1 MSVITS
7 PRWTSSRRNLISSKM
22 KAIELVRAMIY
33 DSELAEN
40 GVTLRDYFGAVSH
53 KGEMTPGNWFYV
65 YPDSTIHI
73 IVMPKSDPD
82 VILQTEDAGP
92 VFLWKVE
99 D

>member
-1 MSVITS
+1 
-7 PRWTSSRRNLISSKM
+7 M

-33 DSELAEN
+33 DSDLAEQ
-40 GVTLRDYFGAVSH
+40 GGLVEWTGDVTLRDYFGAVSH

-92 VFLWKVE
+92 VFLWKLE